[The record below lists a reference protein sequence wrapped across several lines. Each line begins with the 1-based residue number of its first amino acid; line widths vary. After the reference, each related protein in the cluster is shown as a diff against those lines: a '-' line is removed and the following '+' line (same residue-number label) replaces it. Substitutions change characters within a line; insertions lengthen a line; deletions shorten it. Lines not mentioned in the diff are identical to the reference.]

1 MIATHELR
9 RKQFLSL
16 SERSFMDGG
25 RVTSVTQKGKVS
37 SFVETNLVILSQCQS
52 NMDHKTGYYRLI
64 GLIKLR
70 EKIKSFRE
78 KYFRE
83 H

>member
-1 MIATHELR
+1 MIATQELR
-9 RKQFLSL
+9 RKQFLTFSQ
-16 SERSFMDGG
+16 RSFMDGG
-25 RVTSVTQKGKVS
+25 RVTSVTQKGKFS
-37 SFVETNLVILSQCQS
+37 SFVEINLVILNQCQS
-52 NMDHKTGYYRLI
+52 NMDHKTGQYRLMD
-64 GLIKLR
+64 LIKLR